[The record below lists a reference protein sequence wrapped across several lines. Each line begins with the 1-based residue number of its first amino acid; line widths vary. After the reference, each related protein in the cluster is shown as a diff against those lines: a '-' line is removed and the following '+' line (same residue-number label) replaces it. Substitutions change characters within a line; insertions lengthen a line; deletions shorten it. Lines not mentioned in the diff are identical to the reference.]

1 MSKEKTKQL
10 IRNAER
16 YVNDID
22 IIYLTHAED
31 NLVEAIK
38 CIIETLKELED
49 I

>member
-1 MSKEKTKQL
+1 MSKEKAKQL

-22 IIYLTHAED
+22 IIYLTHVED

-38 CIIETLKELED
+38 YIIKALKELE
-49 I
+49 